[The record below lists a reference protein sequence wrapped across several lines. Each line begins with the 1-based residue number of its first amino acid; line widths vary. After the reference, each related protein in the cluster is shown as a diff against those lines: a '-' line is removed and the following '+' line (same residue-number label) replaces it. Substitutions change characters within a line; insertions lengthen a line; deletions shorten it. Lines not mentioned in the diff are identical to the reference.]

1 MNMTKPNRLM
11 NRLEQIKKWIEEEQG
26 NWNLSTKENLAYIIR
41 IAECAE
47 DFNNSLKG
55 KTGAI
60 LGGTS
65 FGKLDKLREA
75 LGIKDD

>member
-1 MNMTKPNRLM
+1 M
-11 NRLEQIKKWIEEEQG
+11 NRRLEEIKNKNKDLLLNGLPYDISFDDVEY
-26 NWNLSTKENLAYIIR
+26 LLR

-65 FGKLDKLREA
+65 FGKLEKLRKA
-75 LGIKDD
+75 LEGVDDE